1 VALWKTRKL
10 AHSLGEPILPG
21 HGGSPFPVLLQAKEK
36 VHKENHSFKELLEGK
51 SLREVF
57 TKYGV
62 L

>member
-1 VALWKTRKL
+1 VVPNQVEEAV
-10 AHSLGEPILPG
+10 I
-21 HGGSPFPVLLQAKEK
+21 VQAKEK
-36 VHKENHSFKELLEGK
+36 VHKENLSNKELLEGK